1 MRATGVGSMP
11 GEDYREAIKVVTG
24 VLDDLVF
31 VPELPDRG
39 APAGMIG
46 RTLGLVT
53 ELAVDLQPAGW
64 RLSSGGGVDHR
75 RAASLMGH
83 DLDLLEEELQEHE
96 GTLKQQV
103 TGPLTL
109 AAAVALPRGE
119 RVLADHG
126 ARRDL
131 AGALAAG
138 IGEHLTA
145 LRRRFPRHELVVQ
158 IDEPGI
164 SSVLRGAVPTT
175 SGFGRYRTVHPPE
188 ADVLLR
194 GLVQAIEDA
203 GGRSVVHC
211 CADDVPVALLAGT
224 GITAIG
230 FDLALAQVDD
240 RWAETFE
247 SGVDLWPGGLDP
259 KALEGFMRRLGY
271 EPSSY
276 TDRMVVTPSC
286 GLAGQTP
293 GEARRS
299 LECAQAIATSLS

>member
-11 GEDYREAIKVVTG
+11 GEDYREAIKMVTG

-39 APAGMIG
+39 AQAGMIG

-64 RLSSGGGVDHR
+64 RLASGGGVDHR
-75 RAASLMGH
+75 RAASLLNH

-96 GTLKQQV
+96 GTLKQQI

-109 AAAVALPRGE
+109 AATVALPRGE

-138 IGEHLTA
+138 VGEHLA
-145 LRRRFPRHELVVQ
+145 GLRRRFPRHDLVVQ

-164 SSVLRGAVPTT
+164 TSVLRGAVPTT

-188 ADVLLR
+188 ADALLR
-194 GLVQAIEDA
+194 LLVEVIEDA
-203 GGRSVVHC
+203 GARPVVHC
-211 CADDVPVALLAGT
+211 CADDLPVALLAGT
-224 GITAIG
+224 GAGAIA
-230 FDLALAQVDD
+230 FDLALAGADD
-240 RWAETFE
+240 AWAEAFE

-259 KALEGFMRRLGY
+259 RAVEDFMRRLGY
-271 EPSSY
+271 EPASY

-299 LECAQAIATSLS
+299 LERVQTIATSLS